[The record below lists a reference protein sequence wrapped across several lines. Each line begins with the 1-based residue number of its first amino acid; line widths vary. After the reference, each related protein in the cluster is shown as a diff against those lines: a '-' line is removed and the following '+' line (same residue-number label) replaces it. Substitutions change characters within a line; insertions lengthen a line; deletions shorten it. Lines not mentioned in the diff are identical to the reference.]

1 MQDIIKN
8 LVKEGMFSKV
18 KDEIV
23 KMNVVDIASLL
34 EELEEEKMLII
45 FRLLPKDISA
55 EVFSYMHTE
64 QQQYIIEVITDKEI
78 QTITDRLFLDDT
90 VDILEEMPSNV
101 VKKILKNTTKQ
112 KRQLINLFLKYPEN
126 SAGSIMTIEYV
137 DLKKEMKVKDS
148 LEYIKQIG
156 VDKETVDV
164 CYVINKNRKLEGVV
178 SLRKLVLTDGD
189 IVIKDIMDTNFI
201 SIPTNADQEEI
212 ASLFKKYNLLA
223 MPVVDKENRLVG
235 IITIDDI
242 VDVIEQENTEDFQK
256 MAAMTPTDEEYLKN
270 KVFTLAKHRIG
281 WLLLLMI
288 SATFTGHII
297 SKYEEVLQSV
307 VVLATFIPVLMDT
320 GGNAGSQ
327 SSTLVIR
334 GLTLGEIEA
343 KDILRVLWKE
353 FRVSVIV
360 GLVLSLVNLAR
371 IYYFEK
377 VDFMVSFTVSISLFF
392 TVIMAKI
399 VGGAL
404 PIIAKKLKFDPAI
417 MAGPLIT
424 TIVDTFALM
433 IYFSFATRFLG
444 ISF

>member
-137 DLKKEMKVKDS
+137 DLKKELKVKDS
-148 LEYIKQIG
+148 LEYIKQTG
-156 VDKETVDV
+156 VDKETVNV

-242 VDVIEQENTEDFQK
+242 VDVIEQENTEDLQK
-256 MAAMTPTDEEYLKN
+256 MAAMTPTDEEYLKTG
-270 KVFTLAKHRIG
+270 VFTLARHRLI
-281 WLLLLMI
+281 WLLILMI
-288 SATFTGHII
+288 SATFTGRII
-297 SKYEEVLQSV
+297 IKFEELLQSA
-307 VVLATFIPVLMDT
+307 VVLTTFIPMLMDT
-320 GGNAGSQ
+320 GGNSGSQ
-327 SSTLVIR
+327 SSTLIIR
-334 GLTLGEIEA
+334 GLALEEIRLR
-343 KDILRVLWKE
+343 DILKVFWKE
-353 FRVSVIV
+353 FRVSSIV
-360 GLVLSLVNLAR
+360 GISLAAVNFIR
-371 IYYFEK
+371 IYYLEK
-377 VDFMVSFTVSISLFF
+377 IDLMVSITVSISLLF
-392 TVIMAKI
+392 TVIVAKV
-399 VGGAL
+399 VGGVL

-424 TIVDTFALM
+424 TIVDVVALT
-433 IYFSFATRFLG
+433 IYFSLASSILA
-444 ISF
+444 I

>member
-1 MQDIIKN
+1 
-8 LVKEGMFSKV
+8 
-18 KDEIV
+18 
-23 KMNVVDIASLL
+23 
-34 EELEEEKMLII
+34 
-45 FRLLPKDISA
+45 
-55 EVFSYMHTE
+55 
-64 QQQYIIEVITDKEI
+64 
-78 QTITDRLFLDDT
+78 
-90 VDILEEMPSNV
+90 
-101 VKKILKNTTKQ
+101 
-112 KRQLINLFLKYPEN
+112 
-126 SAGSIMTIEYV
+126 MTIEYV

>member
-1 MQDIIKN
+1 
-8 LVKEGMFSKV
+8 
-18 KDEIV
+18 
-23 KMNVVDIASLL
+23 
-34 EELEEEKMLII
+34 
-45 FRLLPKDISA
+45 
-55 EVFSYMHTE
+55 
-64 QQQYIIEVITDKEI
+64 
-78 QTITDRLFLDDT
+78 
-90 VDILEEMPSNV
+90 
-101 VKKILKNTTKQ
+101 
-112 KRQLINLFLKYPEN
+112 
-126 SAGSIMTIEYV
+126 
-137 DLKKEMKVKDS
+137 VKDS

>member
-45 FRLLPKDISA
+45 FRLLPKDIAA
-55 EVFSYMHTE
+55 EVFSYMSNE

-148 LEYIKQIG
+148 LEYIKQTG

-242 VDVIEQENTEDFQK
+242 VDVIEQENTEDLQK
-256 MAAMTPTDEEYLKN
+256 MAAMTPTDEEYLKTG
-270 KVFTLAKHRIG
+270 VFTLARHRLI
-281 WLLLLMI
+281 WLLILMI
-288 SATFTGHII
+288 SATFTGRII
-297 SKYEEVLQSV
+297 IKFEELLQSA
-307 VVLATFIPVLMDT
+307 VVLTTFIPMLMDT
-320 GGNAGSQ
+320 GGNSGSQ
-327 SSTLVIR
+327 SSTLIIR
-334 GLTLGEIEA
+334 GLALEEIRLR
-343 KDILRVLWKE
+343 DILKVFWKE
-353 FRVSVIV
+353 FRVSGIV
-360 GLVLSLVNLAR
+360 GISLAAVNFIR
-371 IYYFEK
+371 IYYLEK
-377 VDFMVSFTVSISLFF
+377 IDLMVSITVSISLLF
-392 TVIMAKI
+392 TVIVAKV
-399 VGGAL
+399 VGGVL

-424 TIVDTFALM
+424 TIVDAVALT
-433 IYFSFATRFLG
+433 IYFSLASSILA
-444 ISF
+444 I

>member
-1 MQDIIKN
+1 MSN
-8 LVKEGMFSKV
+8 
-18 KDEIV
+18 
-23 KMNVVDIASLL
+23 
-34 EELEEEKMLII
+34 
-45 FRLLPKDISA
+45 
-55 EVFSYMHTE
+55 E
-64 QQQYIIEVITDKEI
+64 QQQYIILVITDKEI

>member
-45 FRLLPKDISA
+45 FRLLPKDIAA
-55 EVFSYMHTE
+55 EVFSYMSNE

-242 VDVIEQENTEDFQK
+242 VDVIEQENTEDLQK
-256 MAAMTPTDEEYLKN
+256 MAAMTPTDEEYLKTG
-270 KVFTLAKHRIG
+270 VFTLARHRLI
-281 WLLLLMI
+281 WLLILMI
-288 SATFTGHII
+288 SATFTGRII
-297 SKYEEVLQSV
+297 IKFEELLQSA
-307 VVLATFIPVLMDT
+307 VVLTTFIPMLMDT
-320 GGNAGSQ
+320 GGNSGSQ
-327 SSTLVIR
+327 SSTLIIR
-334 GLTLGEIEA
+334 GLALEEIRLR
-343 KDILRVLWKE
+343 DILKVFWKE
-353 FRVSVIV
+353 FRVSGIV
-360 GLVLSLVNLAR
+360 GISLAAVNFIR
-371 IYYFEK
+371 IYYLEK
-377 VDFMVSFTVSISLFF
+377 IDLMVSITVSISLLF
-392 TVIMAKI
+392 TVIVAKV
-399 VGGAL
+399 VGGVL

-424 TIVDTFALM
+424 TIVDAVALT
-433 IYFSFATRFLG
+433 IYFSLASSILA
-444 ISF
+444 I

>member
-1 MQDIIKN
+1 
-8 LVKEGMFSKV
+8 
-18 KDEIV
+18 
-23 KMNVVDIASLL
+23 MNVVDIASLL

-55 EVFSYMHTE
+55 EVFSYMSNE

>member
-137 DLKKEMKVKDS
+137 DLKKELKVKDS
-148 LEYIKQIG
+148 LEYIKQTG
-156 VDKETVDV
+156 VDKETVNV

-242 VDVIEQENTEDFQK
+242 VDVIEQENTEDLQK
-256 MAAMTPTDEEYLKN
+256 MAAMTPIDEEYLKTG
-270 KVFTLAKHRIG
+270 VFTLARHRLI
-281 WLLLLMI
+281 WLLILMI
-288 SATFTGHII
+288 SATFTGRII
-297 SKYEEVLQSV
+297 IKFEELLQSA
-307 VVLATFIPVLMDT
+307 VVLTTFIPMLMDT
-320 GGNAGSQ
+320 GGNSGSQ
-327 SSTLVIR
+327 SSTLIIR
-334 GLTLGEIEA
+334 GLALEEIRLR
-343 KDILRVLWKE
+343 DILKVFWKE
-353 FRVSVIV
+353 FRVSSIV
-360 GLVLSLVNLAR
+360 GISLAAVNFIR
-371 IYYFEK
+371 IYYLEK
-377 VDFMVSFTVSISLFF
+377 IDLMVSITVSISLLF
-392 TVIMAKI
+392 TVIVAKV
-399 VGGAL
+399 VGGVL

-424 TIVDTFALM
+424 TIVDVVALT
-433 IYFSFATRFLG
+433 IYFSLASSILA
-444 ISF
+444 I

>member
-45 FRLLPKDISA
+45 FRLLPKDIAA
-55 EVFSYMHTE
+55 EVFSYMSNE

-242 VDVIEQENTEDFQK
+242 VDVIEQENTEIF
-256 MAAMTPTDEEYLKN
+256 KN
-270 KVFTLAKHRIG
+270 
-281 WLLLLMI
+281 
-288 SATFTGHII
+288 
-297 SKYEEVLQSV
+297 
-307 VVLATFIPVLMDT
+307 
-320 GGNAGSQ
+320 GSHDAD
-327 SSTLVIR
+327 
-334 GLTLGEIEA
+334 G
-343 KDILRVLWKE
+343 
-353 FRVSVIV
+353 
-360 GLVLSLVNLAR
+360 
-371 IYYFEK
+371 
-377 VDFMVSFTVSISLFF
+377 
-392 TVIMAKI
+392 
-399 VGGAL
+399 
-404 PIIAKKLKFDPAI
+404 
-417 MAGPLIT
+417 
-424 TIVDTFALM
+424 
-433 IYFSFATRFLG
+433 
-444 ISF
+444 

>member
-1 MQDIIKN
+1 M
-8 LVKEGMFSKV
+8 
-18 KDEIV
+18 
-23 KMNVVDIASLL
+23 
-34 EELEEEKMLII
+34 
-45 FRLLPKDISA
+45 
-55 EVFSYMHTE
+55 
-64 QQQYIIEVITDKEI
+64 
-78 QTITDRLFLDDT
+78 
-90 VDILEEMPSNV
+90 
-101 VKKILKNTTKQ
+101 
-112 KRQLINLFLKYPEN
+112 
-126 SAGSIMTIEYV
+126 
-137 DLKKEMKVKDS
+137 KDS

>member
-45 FRLLPKDISA
+45 FRLLPKDIAA
-55 EVFSYMHTE
+55 EVFSYMSNE

-137 DLKKEMKVKDS
+137 DLKKELKVKDS

-242 VDVIEQENTEDFQK
+242 VDVIEQENTEDLQK
-256 MAAMTPTDEEYLKN
+256 MAAMTPTDEEYLKTG
-270 KVFTLAKHRIG
+270 VFTLARHRLI
-281 WLLLLMI
+281 WLLILMI
-288 SATFTGHII
+288 SATFTGRII
-297 SKYEEVLQSV
+297 IKFEELLQSA
-307 VVLATFIPVLMDT
+307 VVLTTFIPMLMDT
-320 GGNAGSQ
+320 GGNSGSQ
-327 SSTLVIR
+327 SSTLIIR
-334 GLTLGEIEA
+334 GLALEEIRLR
-343 KDILRVLWKE
+343 DILKVFWKE
-353 FRVSVIV
+353 FRVSGIV
-360 GLVLSLVNLAR
+360 GISLAAVNFIR
-371 IYYFEK
+371 IYYLEK
-377 VDFMVSFTVSISLFF
+377 IDLMVSITVSISLLF
-392 TVIMAKI
+392 TVIVAKV
-399 VGGAL
+399 VGGVL

-424 TIVDTFALM
+424 TIVDAVALT
-433 IYFSFATRFLG
+433 IYFSLASSILA
-444 ISF
+444 I

>member
-137 DLKKEMKVKDS
+137 DLKKELKVKDS
-148 LEYIKQIG
+148 LEYIKQTG
-156 VDKETVDV
+156 VDKETVNV

-212 ASLFKKYNLLA
+212 ASLFKKHNLLA

-242 VDVIEQENTEDFQK
+242 VDVIEQENTEDLQK
-256 MAAMTPTDEEYLKN
+256 MAAMTPTDEEYLKTG
-270 KVFTLAKHRIG
+270 VFTLARHRLI
-281 WLLLLMI
+281 WLLILMI
-288 SATFTGHII
+288 SATFTGRII
-297 SKYEEVLQSV
+297 IKFEELLQSA
-307 VVLATFIPVLMDT
+307 VVLTTFIPMLMDT
-320 GGNAGSQ
+320 GGNSGSQ
-327 SSTLVIR
+327 SSTLIIR
-334 GLTLGEIEA
+334 GLALEEIRLR
-343 KDILRVLWKE
+343 DILKVFWKE
-353 FRVSVIV
+353 FRVSSIV
-360 GLVLSLVNLAR
+360 GISLAAVNFIR
-371 IYYFEK
+371 IYYLEK
-377 VDFMVSFTVSISLFF
+377 IDLMVSITVSISLLF
-392 TVIMAKI
+392 TVIVAKV
-399 VGGAL
+399 VGGVL

-424 TIVDTFALM
+424 TIVDAVALT
-433 IYFSFATRFLG
+433 IYFSLASSILA
-444 ISF
+444 I

>member
-137 DLKKEMKVKDS
+137 DLKKELKVKDS
-148 LEYIKQIG
+148 LEYIKQTG

-242 VDVIEQENTEDFQK
+242 VDVIEQENTEDLQK
-256 MAAMTPTDEEYLKN
+256 MAAMTPTDEEYLKTG
-270 KVFTLAKHRIG
+270 VFTLARHRLI
-281 WLLLLMI
+281 WLLILMI
-288 SATFTGHII
+288 SATFTGRII
-297 SKYEEVLQSV
+297 IKFEELLQSA
-307 VVLATFIPVLMDT
+307 VVLTTFIPMLMDT
-320 GGNAGSQ
+320 GGNSGSQ
-327 SSTLVIR
+327 SSTLIIR
-334 GLTLGEIEA
+334 GLALEEIRLR
-343 KDILRVLWKE
+343 DILKVFWKE
-353 FRVSVIV
+353 FRVSGIV
-360 GLVLSLVNLAR
+360 GISLAAVNFIR
-371 IYYFEK
+371 IYYLEK
-377 VDFMVSFTVSISLFF
+377 IDLMVSITVSISLLF
-392 TVIMAKI
+392 TVIVAKV
-399 VGGAL
+399 VGGVL

-424 TIVDTFALM
+424 TIVDAVALT
-433 IYFSFATRFLG
+433 IYFSLASSILA
-444 ISF
+444 I

>member
-45 FRLLPKDISA
+45 FRLLPKDIAA
-55 EVFSYMHTE
+55 EVFSYMSNE

-137 DLKKEMKVKDS
+137 DLKKELKVKDS
-148 LEYIKQIG
+148 LEYIKQTG

-242 VDVIEQENTEDFQK
+242 VDVIEQENTEDLQK
-256 MAAMTPTDEEYLKN
+256 MAAMTPTDEEYLKTG
-270 KVFTLAKHRIG
+270 VFTLARHRLI
-281 WLLLLMI
+281 WLLILMI
-288 SATFTGHII
+288 SATFTGRII
-297 SKYEEVLQSV
+297 IKFEELLQSA
-307 VVLATFIPVLMDT
+307 VVLTTFIPMLMDT
-320 GGNAGSQ
+320 GGNSGSQ
-327 SSTLVIR
+327 SSTLIIR
-334 GLTLGEIEA
+334 GLALEEIRLR
-343 KDILRVLWKE
+343 DILKVFWKE
-353 FRVSVIV
+353 FRVSGIV
-360 GLVLSLVNLAR
+360 GISLAAVNFIR
-371 IYYFEK
+371 IYYLEK
-377 VDFMVSFTVSISLFF
+377 IDLMVSITVSISLLF
-392 TVIMAKI
+392 TVIVAKV
-399 VGGAL
+399 VGGVL

-424 TIVDTFALM
+424 TIVDAVALT
-433 IYFSFATRFLG
+433 IYFSLASSILA
-444 ISF
+444 I